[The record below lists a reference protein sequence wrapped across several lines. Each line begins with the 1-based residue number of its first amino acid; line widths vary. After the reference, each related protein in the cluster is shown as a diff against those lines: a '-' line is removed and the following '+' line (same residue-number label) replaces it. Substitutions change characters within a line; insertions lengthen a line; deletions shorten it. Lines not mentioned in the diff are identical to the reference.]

1 MVKAKIT
8 SPLWFGLDRKRLLL
22 LKALK
27 NELVV
32 KINLLIEELEGER
45 WGDGETRRWGD
56 GGEEVIVKSLLL
68 EVNLVLMLVTIS
80 LPRFERERMRL

>member
-32 KINLLIEELEGER
+32 KINLLIEELEVER
-45 WGDGETRRWGD
+45 
-56 GGEEVIVKSLLL
+56 
-68 EVNLVLMLVTIS
+68 
-80 LPRFERERMRL
+80 